1 MTQFLESPLMSRIY
15 RNYQNQRHHL
25 SPVTELGEVQL
36 AQNVHDQI
44 AFSGCL
50 SVFLSGASE
59 PYSRSVGNTF
69 LIAAFSCASSI
80 RHMVPSA
87 SLALLIYAMAV
98 NVSVWPYP

>member
-1 MTQFLESPLMSRIY
+1 
-15 RNYQNQRHHL
+15 
-25 SPVTELGEVQL
+25 
-36 AQNVHDQI
+36 
-44 AFSGCL
+44 
-50 SVFLSGASE
+50 
-59 PYSRSVGNTF
+59 